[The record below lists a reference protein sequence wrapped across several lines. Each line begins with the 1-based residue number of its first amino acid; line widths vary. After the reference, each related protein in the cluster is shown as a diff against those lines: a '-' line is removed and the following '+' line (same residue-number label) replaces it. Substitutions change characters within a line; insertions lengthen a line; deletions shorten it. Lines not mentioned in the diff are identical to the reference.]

1 MFKLISDNKEVYFDT
16 FQCMLTPCYYTV
28 VWNEHLTNCVVN
40 ITGILYVNITYFSV
54 FNKLALYFT
63 KNL

>member
-16 FQCMLTPCYYTV
+16 FQWMLTPCYYTV

-40 ITGILYVNITYFSV
+40 ISGILYVNIT
-54 FNKLALYFT
+54 
-63 KNL
+63 